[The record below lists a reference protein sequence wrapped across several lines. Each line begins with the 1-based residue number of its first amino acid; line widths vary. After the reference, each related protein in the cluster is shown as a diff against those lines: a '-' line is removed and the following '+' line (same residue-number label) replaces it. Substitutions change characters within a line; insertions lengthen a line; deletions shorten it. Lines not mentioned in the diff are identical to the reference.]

1 MKISEIAAKIGVE
14 EVCQI
19 ENEEFDIK
27 KGYCCDLISEVMG
40 RAEADSIWI
49 TVHTNM
55 NVLAVA
61 SMLELK
67 AVIIS
72 EGHKVDENFIKK
84 AKEEQIALFY
94 SDENSFILSGKLYGI
109 GIR

>member
-1 MKISEIAAKIGVE
+1 MKISEISSNIGVE
-14 EVCQI
+14 EVYKY
-19 ENEEFDIK
+19 ENQEFDIK
-27 KGYCCDLISEVMG
+27 KGYCCDLMSEVMG
-40 RAEADSIWI
+40 KAEADSIWI

-67 AVIIS
+67 AVIIA
-72 EGHKVDENFIKK
+72 EGHKVDENFIKR
-84 AKEEQIALFY
+84 AEEEKIALFY
-94 SDENSFILSGKLYGI
+94 SDENSFILSGKLYEN